1 MPYVRA
7 LEAPMLLLLEP
18 VLNPVWSWLMHAGM
32 PKAWWLVGGA
42 IILSGTL
49 AKSDGFAAGA
59 GRLETTT

>member
-49 AKSDGFAAGA
+49 AKSGWIRGGA
-59 GRLETTT
+59 RGA